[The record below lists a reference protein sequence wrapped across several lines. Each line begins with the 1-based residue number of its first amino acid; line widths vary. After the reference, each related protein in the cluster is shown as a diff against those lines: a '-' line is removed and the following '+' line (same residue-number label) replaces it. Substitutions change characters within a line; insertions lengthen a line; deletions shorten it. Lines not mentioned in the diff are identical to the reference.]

1 MIEIFILLTFI
12 FILNFILK
20 KNNFLLNYT
29 GQSHQTYNQ
38 GQNIPLTGGIFILLF
53 FIINSNILILI

>member
-1 MIEIFILLTFI
+1 MIEIFILLTLI

-29 GQSHQTYNQ
+29 GQFIKHTIKVKIYQWNFY
-38 GQNIPLTGGIFILLF
+38 IDIFLL
-53 FIINSNILILI
+53 

>member
-1 MIEIFILLTFI
+1 MIEIFILLTLI

-38 GQNIPLTGGIFILLF
+38 GQNIPLTGGIFILIF
-53 FIINSNILILI
+53 FYY